1 MQFVSIILGSLS
13 IIFYLQSINKHSYE
27 NSYSRLSA
35 AYLDKLYA
43 N

>member
-1 MQFVSIILGSLS
+1 MQFVSAILGSLS
-13 IIFYLQSINKHSYE
+13 IIFYLQDINKHSYE
-27 NSYSRLSA
+27 SSYSQISA